1 MKNKNLLLSGTLLM
15 IVLATIISVS
25 CNKKFDEPPTPAQVL
40 IDTSISNHL
49 VSVKDLK
56 AKHSIGGLEQ
66 ITDNVILK
74 VTVSADDKSG
84 NFYKSLAV
92 QDATGGISLKL
103 DRSNLYIDYPEGRV
117 IYIKCQ
123 GLYIS
128 DYNHSIDLGVL
139 DNSNP
144 GSPLLGSIPSVFFET
159 YITKYKLGDTVT
171 IRPKVVT
178 LAQLKAVA
186 ALTGTNIIT
195 KDTLQNVL
203 IQVNDVELATSDVGY
218 IYSDTS
224 AAKKT
229 VSRKLTDCIGTTGV
243 VLYTG
248 GYSDFASLK
257 IPTGKGSLTG
267 IYTPYNKT
275 AEIIVRDTN
284 DVQMKDT
291 RCGAAVS
298 TSLFSE
304 TFPGVTN
311 GVVITTTGSS
321 NVWQNIAEV
330 GGFSYT
336 GYVNTS
342 GTTHMASISGFV
354 AGGAGPA
361 IVKSWLIT
369 QAITIPSATNA
380 PALSFVS
387 ADGYYAGA
395 SFQVLVSTDYN
406 GSSTPSTSTWAVLPA
421 TISTGHAKF
430 TTAVPSGAVDL
441 SAYIGKTIYLAWR
454 YTTTTT
460 AQAGTGYEFGTV
472 KVLGY

>member
-1 MKNKNLLLSGTLLM
+1 MKNRNLFLISSLLL
-15 IVLATIISVS
+15 VVFATVITIS
-25 CNKKFDEPPTPAQVL
+25 CNKKFDEPPVTSLIP
-40 IDTSISNHL
+40 IDTSITNHII
-49 VSVKDLK
+49 SVKALK
-56 AKHSIGGLEQ
+56 AKHSIGGLEL
-66 ITDNVILK
+66 ITDNSIIA
-74 VTVSADDKSG
+74 VTVGADDESG

-92 QDATGGISLKL
+92 QDSTGGILLKL
-103 DRSNLYIDYPEGRV
+103 DRSNLFNDYPVGRKL
-117 IYIKCQ
+117 YIKCK

-128 DYNHSIDLGVL
+128 DYNHAIDLGVI
-139 DNSNP
+139 DNTVPGNP
-144 GSPLLGSIPSVFFET
+144 ALGGIPAVFFDT
-159 YITKYKLGDTVT
+159 YIVKGTLGNTVT
-171 IRPKVVT
+171 PKVVT
-178 LAQLKAVA
+178 LAQLNSALKIAVGSIPA
-186 ALTGTNIIT
+186 

-203 IQVNDVELATSDVGY
+203 IQVNNVELATSDVGF
-218 IYSDTS
+218 IYADTS
-224 AAKKT
+224 AAKKS
-229 VSRKLTDCIGTTGV
+229 VSRNLTDCIGTTGV
-243 VLYTG
+243 VLYTS
-248 GYSDFASLK
+248 GYADFAGLPV
-257 IPTGKGSLTG
+257 PTGKGTLTG
-267 IYTPYNKT
+267 IFTPYSNKS
-275 AEIIVRDTN
+275 AEILVRDTS
-284 DVQMKDT
+284 DVKFTDT

-298 TSLFSE
+298 TTLFSE
-304 TFPGVTN
+304 SFSGVTN
-311 GVVITTTGSS
+311 GTVITTTGSS

-336 GYVNTS
+336 GYVNTA

-354 AGGAGPA
+354 AGGTGPA
-361 IVKSWLIT
+361 IIKSWMIT
-369 QAITIPSATNA
+369 QAITIPAATNA

-395 SFQVLVSTDYN
+395 TFQVLVSTDYN